1 LVAYENVGLEG
12 HVNIN
17 NPIIL
22 ENYMNFVWDV
32 LDATRKIK
40 ELVYKKQGMEIFSK
54 IEFRAPFDW

>member
-1 LVAYENVGLEG
+1 MFGCLCLVAYENVGLEG

-22 ENYMNFVWDV
+22 ENYMNFIWDV

-40 ELVYKKQGMEIFSK
+40 ELVYKKQGWKYFPK
-54 IEFRAPFDW
+54 